1 MNCQEV
7 QAQLSDYLEKSLDTV
22 NLEII
27 ESHLSTCLT
36 CRTEADN
43 LNECIR
49 QVAALPILDPPIG
62 FTQRVMAHVR
72 EIENKPSLWQ
82 RLLFP
87 LQAKIPI
94 QAIAVLL
101 IGIFAAYLFQKEQSD
116 KQPLPNSASTA
127 AIDRTAKQANPFSE
141 AEQMTSN
148 PLEDARPRSSFGNGP
163 AVPRDQWTSNENE
176 MARVDKTKSPTEK
189 RSENRLPSQ
198 PSVESKG
205 SMGGLISGIPVVNTG
220 MGSAPFSPPPEF
232 GNASLRPGS
241 MSIEPFA
248 DYELVFRPRVRPQ
261 AERQAPSSILDRLPT
276 DNSTPQTVWFTVPQ
290 NQYEQF
296 KKDLGATGTIESELL
311 VPLLRKEGLSQAG
324 GQLQIKV
331 TVLPVAETNQGG
343 PGSPSDR

>member
-7 QAQLSDYLEKSLDTV
+7 QAQLSDYLEKSLDAA

-27 ESHLSTCLT
+27 ETHLSSCLI

-43 LNECIR
+43 LAECIR
-49 QVAALPILDPPIG
+49 EVAALPMLDPPIG

-72 EIENKPSLWQ
+72 EIEDRPRSWQ
-82 RLLFP
+82 RLFFP
-87 LQAKIPI
+87 LQIKIPI
-94 QAIAVLL
+94 QATAVVL
-101 IGIFAAYLFQKEQSD
+101 IGIFAVYLFQKEQPD
-116 KQPLPNSASTA
+116 KQSLSNSASTV
-127 AIDRTAKQANPFSE
+127 AIDRTPNQAN
-141 AEQMTSN
+141 QLMTGSN
-148 PLEDARPRSSFGNGP
+148 PLEDARPRWSFGNGP

-189 RSENRLPSQ
+189 RNENRLPSQ

-205 SMGGLISGIPVVNTG
+205 PIGGLISGIPVVNTG
-220 MGSAPFSPPPEF
+220 TGSSFSPPPEF
-232 GNASLRPGS
+232 GNGSLRPGS

-261 AERQAPSSILDRLPT
+261 AERQAPSSILDRLPS
-276 DNSTPQTVWFTVPQ
+276 DNSNPQTVWFSVPQ

-296 KKDLGATGTIESELL
+296 KKDLSAAGTIESEVL